1 MRLFIAIN
9 FNSKIRS
16 RLVSLRDELRSTSA
30 KGRFSA
36 PENLHLT
43 LVFLGECDEKQ
54 AAKVKSAMDAIEFNP
69 FIIKIGCIGRF
80 KRGGGDIWW
89 AGISRNEPLMNL
101 YECLTNKLT
110 GLGFRIEKRKFS
122 PHITLGREIIT
133 KASPRMFEEFGQRI
147 DKIELMKSERI
158 AGKLTYTAIHET
170 NASDVDSF

>member
-110 GLGFRIEKRKFS
+110 GLGFRIENANSVR
-122 PHITLGREIIT
+122 TLRWEERSSR
-133 KASPRMFEEFGQRI
+133 KASPSYVRRI
-147 DKIELMKSERI
+147 RPAD
-158 AGKLTYTAIHET
+158 
-170 NASDVDSF
+170 